1 MLLEEDKAVAEEK
14 VNPEELEGI
23 ALQVICIYKNAGYW
37 GRDKGQSI
45 WWKKGGAVD
54 QQHLWDLHS

>member
-23 ALQVICIYKNAGYW
+23 ALQVICIYKNAGY
-37 GRDKGQSI
+37 
-45 WWKKGGAVD
+45 
-54 QQHLWDLHS
+54 